1 MQENIKE
8 NSISKTKK
16 ELESGIFWFWTA
28 KLRVSFL
35 VLLLLVIA
43 WFFSLIMIQKESSPR
58 IDIWYIWITTIYNWV
73 SPSDIDSLITE
84 EIWKKIKDVKWVK
97 KISSSSS
104 VWVSSITV
112 EIATWY
118 DTQDVLNDLKSEV
131 DKVSLPATVEKP
143 IVAELDLQNN
153 FLFFTYL
160 YWEENK
166 ISQFDL
172 MQKAKLLKQDLEK
185 NPYISAVK
193 LSPSWDYDI
202 KVLIHKD
209 KLEQLNLSIT
219 EISNSISSNNK
230 NTPIGNYTVGDL
242 NYDFRFEWKLVD
254 IEDLKNVVIK
264 SDSWSVLKLW
274 DIADIKEEY
283 PNETI
288 QKLWFFWKTWYNYVT
303 LMIEKSDSSDV
314 FSSAS
319 SAKKQIENLIK
330 NDKNFAWVDIIY
342 TSDLSDY
349 IKEDYQNLASTAL
362 QTLVLVFLTILF
374 FVSFKDWLIAVLILP
389 LSFFVTFIFLYY
401 WGYTLNFLTNFSL
414 VLSLT
419 IWIDTVIVIIEWA
432 SEKQKMWYTKKYAIL
447 MAIKEFKAPL
457 ISWTLTTLVVFLPM
471 MALPWIMWKFL
482 WYIPI
487 TVFSTLLA
495 WLIVALTLSSAVY
508 MFLARERTD
517 YHRDEESEKNLTSE
531 QKIFLESQ
539 RQWKVE
545 IKDEKLSYREKFL
558 WKIWKIYFNYL
569 IKALNSRTR
578 RFIIILLPIILT
590 ILSFFLSPLIWFNF
604 FQWNNVWIIS
614 ATITWKQWSKKESL
628 EKYLP
633 EIETMLSSIKN
644 IKNYW
649 LTISGNKIT
658 IEIET
663 LPEKQREPKSIKL
676 SDIWKE
682 VSLKLD
688 KFLSNWLKVEVIEQ
702 SDWPPATW
710 DLWVKLISD
719 SSSNLD
725 DLKKVTN
732 DFEKFFKSL
741 EWIKNIKSSWTDT
754 PGQFVFKFDE
764 SKLSQLWIWPNDM
777 LSELY
782 FYINGMSSWSIK
794 SRFED
799 NDIVLKIKEFEDNFS
814 PEDLLNIS
822 VNTRIWKVRIW
833 DVASYDFT
841 KSVSTIDRED
851 NKISISISADVDT
864 DAWFVPSQIQ
874 PKLIQFMKNY
884 NYPDWITYEQWWE
897 NVENKELIT
906 AMISALFV
914 SLFLIFFILVVQ
926 FNSYRQPGLIF
937 FSILLSILW
946 VNVWLFITQ
955 TPYSMM
961 FMIWFISLA
970 WVVINDAIILIDRA
984 NKNLE
989 KWLEPIYA
997 IASAWQ
1003 SRLQPILVT
1012 TITTVLW
1019 VFPLAIQSPM
1029 WAWLGYTIMFWLLA
1043 WSLLTIYCMPILYYN
1058 SYLKRVEGRVWI
1070 IWKIFRFIFWP
1081 LRKMFSLLRKKRKKS

>member
-16 ELESGIFWFWTA
+16 ELESGIFGFWTA

-43 WFFSLIMIQKESSPR
+43 GFFSLIMIQKESSPR
-58 IDIWYIWITTIYNWV
+58 IDIGYIGITTIYNGV

-84 EIWKKIKDVKWVK
+84 EIGKKIKDVKGVK

-104 VWVSSITV
+104 VGVSSITV
-112 EIATWY
+112 EIATGH

-160 YWEENK
+160 YGEENK

-193 LSPSWDYDI
+193 LSPSGDYDI

-242 NYDFRFEWKLVD
+242 NYDFRFEGKLVD
-254 IEDLKNVVIK
+254 IEDLKNVVIR
-264 SDSWSVLKLW
+264 SVSGSVLKLG

-288 QKLWFFWKTWYNYVT
+288 QKLGFFGKTGYNYVT

-330 NDKNFAWVDIIY
+330 NDKNFAGVDIIY

-374 FVSFKDWLIAVLILP
+374 FVSFKDGLIAVLILP

-401 WGYTLNFLTNFSL
+401 GGYTLNFLTNFSL

-419 IWIDTVIVIIEWA
+419 IGIDTVIVIIEGA
-432 SEKQKMWYTKKYAIL
+432 SEKQKMGYTKKYAIL

-457 ISWTLTTLVVFLPM
+457 ISGTLTTLVVFLPM
-471 MALPWIMWKFL
+471 MALPGIMGKFL
-482 WYIPI
+482 GYIPI

-495 WLIVALTLSSAVY
+495 GLIVALTLSSAVY

-539 RQWKVE
+539 RQGKVE

-558 WKIWKIYFNYL
+558 GKMGKIYFNYL
-569 IKALNSRTR
+569 IRALNSRTR

-590 ILSFFLSPLIWFNF
+590 ILSFFLSPLIGFNF
-604 FQWNNVWIIS
+604 FQGNNIGIIS
-614 ATITWKQWSKKESL
+614 ATITGKQGSKKESL

-644 IKNYW
+644 IKNYG

-676 SDIWKE
+676 SDIGKE

-688 KFLSNWLKVEVIEQ
+688 KFLSNGLKVEVIEQ
-702 SDWPPATW
+702 SDGPPATG
-710 DLWVKLISD
+710 DLGVKLISD

-741 EWIKNIKSSWTDT
+741 EGIKNIKSSGTDT

-764 SKLSQLWIWPNDM
+764 SKLSQLGIGPNDM

-782 FYINGMSSWSIK
+782 FYINGMSSGSIK

-822 VNTRIWKVRIW
+822 VNTRIGKVRIG

-841 KSVSTIDRED
+841 KSVSTINRED

-864 DAWFVPSQIQ
+864 DAGFVPSQIQ

-884 NYPDWITYEQWWE
+884 NYPDGITYEQGGE

-937 FSILLSILW
+937 FSILLSILG
-946 VNVWLFITQ
+946 VNVGLFITQ

-961 FMIWFISLA
+961 FMIGFISLA
-970 WVVINDAIILIDRA
+970 GVVINDAIILIDRA

-989 KWLEPIYA
+989 KGLEPIYA
-997 IASAWQ
+997 IASAGQ

-1012 TITTVLW
+1012 TITTVLG

-1029 WAWLGYTIMFWLLA
+1029 WAGLGYTIMFGLLA
-1043 WSLLTIYCMPILYYN
+1043 GSLLTIYCMPILYYN
-1058 SYLKRVEGRVWI
+1058 SYLKRVEGRIGI
-1070 IWKIFRFIFWP
+1070 IGKIFRFIFWP
-1081 LRKMFSLLRKKRKKS
+1081 LRKMFSLFRKKRKKS